1 MNANDE
7 KELRRLLKDAML
19 PFRETAPSRDLWPLL
34 LRRLEAPSLRVPWW
48 DWTLLA
54 AATVMF
60 FLSPGII
67 PALLYH
73 F

>member
-1 MNANDE
+1 MNGHDE
-7 KELRRLLKDAML
+7 KELRRLLKAAML
-19 PFRETAPSRDLWPLL
+19 PFAETAPHRDLWPLL
-34 LRRLEAPSLRVPWW
+34 RGRLAAPALRVPWW

-54 AATVMF
+54 AAIAMF
-60 FLSPGII
+60 FLCPGII

>member
-1 MNANDE
+1 MNGNDE
-7 KELRRLLKDAML
+7 KELRRLLKVAMP
-19 PFRETAPSRDLWPLL
+19 PFSETAPNRDLWPVL

-48 DWTLLA
+48 DWALLV

-60 FLSPGII
+60 FLFPGMI

-73 F
+73 L